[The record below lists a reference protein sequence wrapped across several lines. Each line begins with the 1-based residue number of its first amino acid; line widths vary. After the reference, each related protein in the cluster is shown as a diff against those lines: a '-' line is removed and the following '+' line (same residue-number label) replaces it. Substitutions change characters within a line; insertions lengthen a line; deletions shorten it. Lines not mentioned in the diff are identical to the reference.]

1 MSTQPEQLK
10 TNPENNL
17 EAAGESAR
25 EQAERLNAK
34 HETIGERSPEHS
46 QKTAERARHEALESA
61 ISVEAGGIEKK
72 RGNNSS
78 PAIRRGPI
86 SKREKDASYKRTMKQ
101 VQQEMSTPSRTFSK
115 FIHNKAVEK
124 TSDALGATVA
134 RPNAILAGA
143 FVAFIAT
150 IVTYYIAKNIG
161 YRLSGFET
169 IGAFIVGWTI
179 GILFDYFRVMIT
191 GKRS

>member
-1 MSTQPEQLK
+1 
-10 TNPENNL
+10 
-17 EAAGESAR
+17 
-25 EQAERLNAK
+25 
-34 HETIGERSPEHS
+34 
-46 QKTAERARHEALESA
+46 
-61 ISVEAGGIEKK
+61 
-72 RGNNSS
+72 
-78 PAIRRGPI
+78 
-86 SKREKDASYKRTMKQ
+86 MKQ

-124 TSDALGATVA
+124 TSDALGATIA